1 MPNVKPFLIYA
12 RKSTEEDERQAQSLE
27 NQTSLAIS
35 YAERIGVPYEIVK
48 DAHSAKEPGRPRFD
62 EILAR
67 IDRGEVGGLIA
78 WHPDRISRNEM
89 DAAAICFRLRKKI
102 LAELH
107 FINYFFHNSPEGIMM
122 LQIALSQSQYTSSKL
137 SADIKRGMQH
147 KVKKGWFPHRAPLGY
162 VNDKH
167 KDQGERT
174 ISIDPERFPLLRR
187 AWEELLTG
195 AYTVPHLREKINH
208 EWGLRTPRRKDGSGE
223 KPLSLSTLY
232 RLFSNVFYAGYF
244 YQHKELCQ
252 GAHEPMVTLEE
263 FDRAHKIIGVEN
275 PLKSRSTR
283 TLPFTGLL
291 VCTHCGGQIT
301 ASVKTKPSGR
311 TYTYYHCQGKC
322 PRKRHGTR
330 EDVLEQR
337 IRDLSRNNCSIP
349 YSFRCNGQKPL
360 V

>member
-1 MPNVKPFLIYA
+1 MHLPSPTSQGVDKF
-12 RKSTEEDERQAQSLE
+12 KSLYFQTLGIQLSDSEALE
-27 NQTSLAIS
+27 FATRTLHFVYLATHPPKCQTSNRSSSTPESPQKRTNGKPTPLRTRPPS
-35 YAERIGVPYEIVK
+35 PSPTHEIVK

-62 EILAR
+62 EIIAR

-89 DAAAICFRLRKKI
+89 DAAAICFRLRKKV

-195 AYTVPHLREKINH
+195 AYTVPH
-208 EWGLRTPRRKDGSGE
+208 
-223 KPLSLSTLY
+223 
-232 RLFSNVFYAGYF
+232 
-244 YQHKELCQ
+244 
-252 GAHEPMVTLEE
+252 
-263 FDRAHKIIGVEN
+263 
-275 PLKSRSTR
+275 
-283 TLPFTGLL
+283 
-291 VCTHCGGQIT
+291 
-301 ASVKTKPSGR
+301 GR
-311 TYTYYHCQGKC
+311 
-322 PRKRHGTR
+322 
-330 EDVLEQR
+330 
-337 IRDLSRNNCSIP
+337 
-349 YSFRCNGQKPL
+349 
-360 V
+360 